1 MGTVWILNRRKC
13 HYLLITQKVQA
24 DVKNNENRFEEKR
37 DQNLA
42 ILQE

>member
-24 DVKNNENRFEEKR
+24 DVKKMKIGLKERGIKT
-37 DQNLA
+37 
-42 ILQE
+42 